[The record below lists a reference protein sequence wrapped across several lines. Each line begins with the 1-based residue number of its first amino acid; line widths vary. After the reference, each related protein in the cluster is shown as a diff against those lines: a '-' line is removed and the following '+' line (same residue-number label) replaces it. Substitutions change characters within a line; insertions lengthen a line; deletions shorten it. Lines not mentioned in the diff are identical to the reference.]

1 MHVLIDLVADTP
13 GPTSCDCLRV
23 PLRFV
28 RSCAPLYGGSPP
40 THAGSGSMLR
50 HVLRGQTSPLSSA
63 SPATLN
69 SKVTFFS
76 LSILRMLTCDLPGCP
91 GYLGPWSLTMAP
103 SALRPP

>member
-1 MHVLIDLVADTP
+1 MALWYGWVP
-13 GPTSCDCLRV
+13 SLRR
-23 PLRFV
+23 RFV
-28 RSCAPLYGGSPP
+28 DGRTSALVRPLAPLYGGSPP

-63 SPATLN
+63 SPATLY